1 MIMEK
6 QKFLKL
12 RISEELY
19 GYFQETCDDKNKTM
33 SEVLRNFSK
42 FYVESDNVVLLDLD
56 DELLKETSKL
66 CQDKGV
72 KFEDLMKYLLKTAIK
87 NKNKLNI

>member
-1 MIMEK
+1 MEK

-19 GYFQETCDDKNKTM
+19 DFFQETCDTKNKTM
-33 SEVLRNFSK
+33 SEVLRSFSK
-42 FYVESDNVVLLDLD
+42 FYAESDNVVLLDLD

-66 CQDKGV
+66 CKEKGV
-72 KFEDLMKYLLKTAIK
+72 KFDDLMKYLLKKAIK
-87 NKNKLNI
+87 NKDKLNF

>member
-1 MIMEK
+1 MEK

-19 GYFQETCDDKNKTM
+19 SYFQETCDNKNKTM
-33 SEVLRNFSK
+33 SEVLRGFSK

-66 CQDKGV
+66 CKEKRI
-72 KFEDLMKYLLKTAIK
+72 KFDDLIKYLLKTAIK
-87 NKNKLNI
+87 KKNKNKF

>member
-1 MIMEK
+1 MEK

-19 GYFQETCDDKNKTM
+19 EMFQDTCEGRNKTM

-42 FYVESDNVVLLDLD
+42 FYTESDNAVLLDLD
-56 DELLKETSKL
+56 DELLKETAIL
-66 CQDKGV
+66 CKEKNI
-72 KFEDLMKYLLKTAIK
+72 KFDDLMKFLLKKVIK
-87 NKNKLNI
+87 NKSKF

>member
-1 MIMEK
+1 MEK

-19 GYFQETCDDKNKTM
+19 DFFQETCDAKNKTM
-33 SEVLRNFSK
+33 SEVLRGFSK
-42 FYVESDNVVLLDLD
+42 FYAESDNAVLLDLD
-56 DELLKETSKL
+56 DELLKETSLL
-66 CQDKGV
+66 CKEKGV

-87 NKNKLNI
+87 NKNKINI

>member
-1 MIMEK
+1 MEK

-19 GYFQETCDDKNKTM
+19 SYFQETCDNKNKTM
-33 SEVLRNFSK
+33 SEVLRGFSK

-66 CQDKGV
+66 CKEKRI
-72 KFEDLMKYLLKTAIK
+72 KFDDLMKYLLKTAIK
-87 NKNKLNI
+87 NKNKINF

>member
-1 MIMEK
+1 MEK

-19 GYFQETCDDKNKTM
+19 SYFQETCDNKNKTM
-33 SEVLRNFSK
+33 SEVLRGFSK

-56 DELLKETSKL
+56 DELLKKTSEL
-66 CQDKGV
+66 CKEKRI
-72 KFEDLMKYLLKTAIK
+72 KFDDLMKYLLKTAIK
-87 NKNKLNI
+87 NKNKINF